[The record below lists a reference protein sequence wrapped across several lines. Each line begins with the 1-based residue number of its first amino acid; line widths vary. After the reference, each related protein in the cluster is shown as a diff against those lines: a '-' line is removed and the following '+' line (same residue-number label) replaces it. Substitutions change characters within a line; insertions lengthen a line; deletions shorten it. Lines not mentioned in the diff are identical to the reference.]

1 MLIQPAA
8 FQQPL
13 CSIPENKSAVFGITH
28 FTQLVDADA
37 GIGCGFFQRQIAFL
51 PDRDF
56 FHRQNLRTFVCNQ
69 QTVTATENFL
79 CGGMLTIFCIYFF
92 LSVTGYMVTDRKITW
107 NDAAFW
113 HMQGVTKPVTNRIKW
128 PFKTEIPFAGLL
140 RL

>member
-1 MLIQPAA
+1 MFIQPAA

-13 CSIPENKSAVFGITH
+13 RTIPENKGTVLGIAH
-28 FTQLVDADA
+28 FAQFVDTNA

-51 PDRDF
+51 PNRDF
-56 FHRQNLRTFVCNQ
+56 FHRQNLRIFVCNQ
-69 QTVTATENFL
+69 QTVTATENFFL
-79 CGGMLTIFCIYFF
+79 RWYAGNFLYLFF

-113 HMQGVTKPVTNRIKW
+113 QIQGVTKPVTNCVKW
-128 PFKTEIPFAGLL
+128 PFKTEIPSAELL

>member
-13 CSIPENKSAVFGITH
+13 RTIPENKGAVLRIAH

-37 GIGCGFFQRQIAFL
+37 GIGCSFFQRQIAFL
-51 PDRDF
+51 PNRDF
-56 FHRQNLRTFVCNQ
+56 FHRQNLRIFVCNQ
-69 QTVTATENFL
+69 QTVTATENFSAVVCWQFSVFIFSYRL
-79 CGGMLTIFCIYFF
+79 QVTWLQIGKSLGTMLLF
-92 LSVTGYMVTDRKITW
+92 LQ
-107 NDAAFW
+107 
-113 HMQGVTKPVTNRIKW
+113 MQGVTKPVTNRVKW